1 MTYREEDDTVPELY
15 IRVEEDGVEKLGHYI
30 KLSEESDRE
39 AEQGEEQDSSP
50 SSSSSSS
57 CGGKRSI
64 WFWIKLALLL
74 AFLSALAL
82 AAYKWLV
89 PLIMDEVRFFLHLQN
104 ITHYMLLLCCLI
116 LYQLGLIRVSKHWTQ
131 VSMIH

>member
-1 MTYREEDDTVPELY
+1 MTYRVEDDAVPELY
-15 IRVEEDGVEKLGHYI
+15 LRVEDDGVEKSGHYI
-30 KLSEESDRE
+30 KLGEESETE

-50 SSSSSSS
+50 SSSS

-89 PLIMDEVRFFLHLQN
+89 PLIMDEVRFFL
-104 ITHYMLLLCCLI
+104 I
-116 LYQLGLIRVSKHWTQ
+116 LTYLHPGLGLCL
-131 VSMIH
+131 